1 MRSNLGLLSFFFLL
15 AAASTPAQNVVST
28 IAGGAATGPGD
39 GGAAALAFLN
49 KPTGVTL
56 ANDGSLIIVDQGD
69 QRIRKVTTNGIIS
82 TLAGTGM
89 AGYAA
94 GTGAQ
99 AEFNFPEAA
108 RMDANGN
115 LYVTEVLG
123 HVVRK
128 IDSAGNVT

>member
-1 MRSNLGLLSFFFLL
+1 MRFNLGVLSFLSVIL
-15 AAASTPAQNVVST
+15 AAGLTPAQSVVST
-28 IAGGAATGPGD
+28 IVGGAATGPGD

-89 AGYAA
+89 AGDQDGPA
-94 GTGAQ
+94 AQ
-99 AEFNFPEAA
+99 AQFDFPE
-108 RMDANGN
+108 
-115 LYVTEVLG
+115 
-123 HVVRK
+123 
-128 IDSAGNVT
+128 